1 MGPNKKPTIDDVAR
15 LAGVGRTSVSR
26 VLNNGPN
33 VRPELREKIENAV
46 KALNFQVNQQARSLA
61 SGRHKNI
68 AIINASDFDEEPNS
82 YYTSA
87 LEIGALRTCANKAY
101 HLQTHSIN
109 QNAPD
114 AKDKIKEI
122 ITRNQYLGV
131 ILTPPFSDN
140 RAIIE
145 MAMNNDCK
153 VVCISSHANSQ
164 NLASVIGIDDEK
176 AGYEIT
182 HNLINKGH
190 TNFAY
195 IKGLEHHLSAEKRF
209 DGFLRAIKEADLN
222 IHNIQKFRGNFTFK
236 SGIETAQ
243 RIFES
248 NKLPSALVCA
258 NDDMAAGALFSAHK
272 FGLKV
277 PDDISIVGFD
287 DTPVS
292 EIVWPP
298 LTTVH
303 QPLKAMGSEAV
314 ELLIETIE
322 NRQEEIRP
330 ISKYID
336 FKIIER
342 QSASSPKIQD

>member
-33 VRPELREKIENAV
+33 VRPELREKIQKAV
-46 KALNFQVNQQARSLA
+46 SSLNFQVNQQARSLA

-82 YYTSA
+82 YYTAA

-109 QNAPD
+109 QNSPD
-114 AKDKIKEI
+114 AKNKIGEI
-122 ITRNQYLGV
+122 ITRNQYIGI

-140 RAIIE
+140 KSIIE
-145 MAMNNDCK
+145 TALENDCK
-153 VVCISSHANSQ
+153 VVCISSSSSSQ

-182 HNLINKGH
+182 KNLIEKGH
-190 TNFAY
+190 RKFAY

-209 DGFLRAIKEADLN
+209 DGFIRATKEAKIKLDETL
-222 IHNIQKFRGNFTFK
+222 HLRGNFTFK

-243 RIFES
+243 KIFES
-248 NKLPSALVCA
+248 KKEPSALICA

-277 PDDISIVGFD
+277 PEDISIVGFD

-303 QPLKAMGSEAV
+303 QPLKEMGSEAV
-314 ELLIETIE
+314 ELLINIIE
-322 NRQEEIRP
+322 NRHGEIKP
-330 ISKYID
+330 FFKFIN

-342 QSASSPKIQD
+342 QSAAQPKSN